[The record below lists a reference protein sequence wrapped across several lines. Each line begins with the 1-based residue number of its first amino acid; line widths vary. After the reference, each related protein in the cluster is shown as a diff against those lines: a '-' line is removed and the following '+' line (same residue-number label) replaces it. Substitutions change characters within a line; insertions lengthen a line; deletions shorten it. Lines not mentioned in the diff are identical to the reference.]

1 MRWHKDVTSR
11 DLARDNSTGVERKDA
26 NAAERWV
33 GGSRSEDTR
42 RTQRVLA
49 ESFDIAAC
57 LEIFKIKKKKIKEK
71 KGKCRQRITR
81 FSRSPP
87 CFPPQTLEAVIA
99 GLLPFSYWRRIL
111 LPLFYLCLERPY
123 KATLCAEEN
132 WDLSFFCFY
141 PSFFLL
147 RWQRLSQGGNCTE
160 DEMETGGCGDRGR
173 EVGVKGLR
181 RDCRATRTDR
191 PSPP

>member
-1 MRWHKDVTSR
+1 MTVKGLEMRWHKDVTSR

-49 ESFDIAAC
+49 ESFDTAAC

-132 WDLSFFCFY
+132 WDLSFLVFVFVNLLSGAAITINRFRNIFLSPVRSLKPTVN
-141 PSFFLL
+141 PS
-147 RWQRLSQGGNCTE
+147 SKPPASGNC
-160 DEMETGGCGDRGR
+160 
-173 EVGVKGLR
+173 
-181 RDCRATRTDR
+181 
-191 PSPP
+191 